1 MQANLRLTR
10 SGGFV
15 AYRACEIS
23 GGILP
28 ADFGWQVPL
37 RGAAKPV
44 REGFASVSGISI
56 LAHSGQRSDAITSR
70 RDAPGFNCRPTLW
83 RDLLTNARTT
93 AFHPAVAIIP
103 SGDL

>member
-10 SGGFV
+10 LGGSV

-28 ADFGWQVPL
+28 ADLGWQMPL

-70 RDAPGFNCRPTLW
+70 RDAPGFNRRPTLW
-83 RDLLTNARTT
+83 RDLLTNARTA
-93 AFHPAVAIIP
+93 AFHPAVAIVS